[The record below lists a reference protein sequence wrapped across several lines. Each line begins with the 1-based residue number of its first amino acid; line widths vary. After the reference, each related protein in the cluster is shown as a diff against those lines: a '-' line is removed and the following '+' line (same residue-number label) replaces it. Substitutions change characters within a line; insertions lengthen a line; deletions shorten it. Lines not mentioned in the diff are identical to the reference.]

1 MSEPPSLVL
10 YHCFDARSLRVLWA
24 LYEMRLS
31 HTLINLPFPPRVFE
45 KSFLQENPLGTVPL
59 LKDGPVRMT
68 ESSAICLYL
77 AERYCPT
84 LLVPPDHERRALF
97 LNLLFQSD
105 ATFTFPLALMLR
117 YTQMEAHRGLQVV
130 GEDYRKWFLARIRAL
145 EPLLDGGGS
154 YLCGQAFTVADI
166 CVGYALYLGH
176 TLGLSADYATPTR
189 LYLERLMARPAFL
202 AAQAAQSAPAKP
214 AKL

>member
-1 MSEPPSLVL
+1 MSDQSSLIL
-10 YHCFDARSLRVLWA
+10 YHCFDARSLRALWA
-24 LYEMRLS
+24 LHEMNLS
-31 HTLINLPFPPRVFE
+31 HTLVNLPFPPRVFE
-45 KSFLQENPLGTVPL
+45 KSFLTENPLGTVPL
-59 LKDGPVRMT
+59 LKDGPLRLT

-84 LLVPPDHERRALF
+84 LLVPPDHEQRAQF

-117 YTQMEAHRGLQVV
+117 YTQMEAHRGLHAV

-145 EPLLDGGGS
+145 EPLLCHGNPF
-154 YLCGQAFTVADI
+154 LCGAVFTVADI

-176 TLGLSADYATPTR
+176 TLGLSVDYAAPTR

-202 AAQAAQSAPAKP
+202 AAQAAQTRAS